1 MENVIDTAAPP
12 AIEGGR
18 AAFWNAE
25 RLDSILAEMGKFQA
39 VGSTG
44 LAGFD
49 AMLGG
54 GLMPGVFVLSGE
66 PGAGKSSFAL
76 QLADY
81 VAQFGSRRVLYAS
94 LEMSAPQ
101 LVAKSFTRLSATMD
115 ERAITFREIPALM
128 RNLTNERDTRAQL
141 LFRVI
146 HRYADEIA
154 GSIST
159 QDAVMT
165 ISDIARLYDQLPVTD
180 LPPLLVLDY
189 IQLIGREDGDAGAT
203 DIQLLSATMRALC
216 SLSKKYSIPII
227 CLSSQNRGKR
237 GTSILDSL
245 AGCSELEYSASGVWF
260 LSVDGK
266 DADERKRN
274 AERDPRPVS
283 LTIAKNRFGIL
294 GTLPLHFFPAQS
306 RFTERAEP

>member
-1 MENVIDTAAPP
+1 MNIIQETAAPP
-12 AIEGGR
+12 AIEGER
-18 AAFWNAE
+18 AAFWNSE
-25 RLDSILAEMGKFQA
+25 RMDSILAEMGKFQA

-49 AMLGG
+49 VMLGG

-101 LVAKSFTRLSATMD
+101 LVAKSFTRLRAMMD
-115 ERAITFREIPALM
+115 ERAITFQEIPALM
-128 RNLTNERDTRAQL
+128 RNLMDEKDARAQL
-141 LFRVI
+141 LFRAI
-146 HRYADEIA
+146 HCYADEIA

-159 QDAVMT
+159 QDTVMT
-165 ISDIARLYDQLPVTD
+165 ISDISRLYEEIPATD
-180 LPPLLVLDY
+180 SPPLLVLDY
-189 IQLIGREDGDAGAT
+189 VQLLGREDADAAAT
-203 DIQLLSATMRALC
+203 DIQLLSGSMRALC
-216 SLSKKYSIPII
+216 TLSKRYSIPII

-237 GTSILDSL
+237 GSSVLDSL

-260 LSVDGK
+260 LCVDGK

-274 AERDPRPVS
+274 VERDPRPVS
-283 LTIAKNRFGIL
+283 LTIAKNRFGTL

-306 RFTERAEP
+306 RFTERVEP